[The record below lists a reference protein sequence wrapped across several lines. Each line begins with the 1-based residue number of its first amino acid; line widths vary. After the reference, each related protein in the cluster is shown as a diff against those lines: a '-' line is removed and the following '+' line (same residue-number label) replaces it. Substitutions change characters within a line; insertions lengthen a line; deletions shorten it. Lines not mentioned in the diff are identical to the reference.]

1 MPKLRVTGLS
11 ALNAKFAAL
20 SKNIDSDELQERIF
34 QAAKLV
40 GDEAIRRAPR
50 GETGNLKNSIVAKK
64 FKKVRPGQPAAFVGI
79 DYSIGPHAHLVEF
92 GHGGPHPAKAHPFF
106 RPAWDSKKSEA
117 EKIIVD
123 GIAKQVDLEAKK

>member
-1 MPKLRVTGLS
+1 MPKLMVTGLKD
-11 ALNAKFAAL
+11 LNLKFTAL
-20 SKNIDSDELQERIF
+20 SKTIDSEELQERIF

-64 FKKVRPGQPAAFVGI
+64 FTKVRPGQPAAFVGI
-79 DYSIGPHAHLVEF
+79 DYSVGPHAYIVEH
-92 GHGGPHPAKAHPFF
+92 GHGGPHPAPAHPFF
-106 RPAWDSKKSEA
+106 RPAWDSKKKEA

-123 GIAKQVDLEAKK
+123 GVAKQIESEAKK